1 MHEHVSK
8 RVKMHRNP
16 MGGTNK
22 HGKRII
28 AQSEKW
34 ERCARSNWYHGDASQ
49 MVTFKQGLMG
59 VGCNHTTTNLLR
71 ASSMAKLRTREANT
85 GIKRKGKQA

>member
-1 MHEHVSK
+1 
-8 RVKMHRNP
+8 MHRKP

-28 AQSEKW
+28 ARSEKW
-34 ERCARSNWYHGDASQ
+34 ERCARSNWYYGDASQ

-59 VGCNHTTTNLLR
+59 IGCNHTTTNLLR